1 MVAPVAAR
9 AAKIDPTML
18 LVGAGALLLLTKWGL
33 GNIPNPLPAAG
44 RAVAQTADE
53 LTGGLQ
59 KGRDETITEY
69 LFEFDVPFSDKRFPI
84 APGLVRES
92 GGVYTTGG
100 PMDPGGQMADVPWTA
115 MDIVEP
121 DQPWG
126 KYFFEIDLPGVPA
139 YDVRDAP
146 ADLFGF
152 VRDVP
157 ADLYGFARDVPADL
171 YRSKIGR
178 VLR

>member
-9 AAKIDPTML
+9 AAANTDATML
-18 LVGAGALLLLTKWGL
+18 LIGAGALLILTKWGL
-33 GNIPNPLPAAG
+33 GNIPNPLPTAG
-44 RAVAQTADE
+44 RAIAKTADE

-59 KGRDETITEY
+59 KGRDETVTEW
-69 LFEFDVPFSDKRFPI
+69 LFEIDVPFSDKRFPI
-84 APGLVRES
+84 APGLVRAS

-100 PMDPGGQMADVPWTA
+100 PSDPGGQMADVPWTA

-121 DQPWG
+121 DQSWG

-139 YDVRDAP
+139 YDVRD
-146 ADLFGF
+146 
-152 VRDVP
+152 
-157 ADLYGFARDVPADL
+157 LYSSTV
-171 YRSKIGR
+171 GR

>member
-1 MVAPVAAR
+1 MVAPVAAAG
-9 AAKIDPTML
+9 AAKIDPTVL
-18 LVGAGALLLLTKWGL
+18 LIGAGALLLLTKWGL

-44 RAVAQTADE
+44 RAVAKTADE

-59 KGRDETITEY
+59 KGRDETITEW
-69 LFEFDVPFSDKRFPI
+69 LFEVDVPFSDKRLPFM
-84 APGLVRES
+84 PGLVRER
-92 GGVYTTGG
+92 GDVYTTEG
-100 PMDPGGQMADVPWTA
+100 PGPGGQMGDVPWMA
-115 MDIVEP
+115 MDIAEP

-146 ADLFGF
+146 ADL
-152 VRDVP
+152 
-157 ADLYGFARDVPADL
+157 
-171 YRSKIGR
+171 YRSTIGR

>member
-1 MVAPVAAR
+1 MVAAA
-9 AAKIDPTML
+9 AANAASKTDPTML
-18 LVGAGALLLLTKWGL
+18 LIGAGALLLLSKWGL

-44 RAVAQTADE
+44 RAIAKTADE

-59 KGRDETITEY
+59 KGRDESITEY
-69 LFEFDVPFSDKRFPI
+69 LFEFDVPFSDERLPFMR
-84 APGLVRES
+84 GLVRES

-100 PMDPGGQMADVPWTA
+100 PSDPGGQMADVPWTA

-126 KYFFEIDLPGVPA
+126 SYFFEIDLPGVPA
-139 YDVRDAP
+139 YDVRD
-146 ADLFGF
+146 
-152 VRDVP
+152 
-157 ADLYGFARDVPADL
+157 LY
-171 YRSKIGR
+171 SSTIGR